1 VILLFQRVARAAV
14 RVRGETVGE
23 IGPGLLVFGC
33 VEPGDEEGD
42 VDEAAKKTVELRVFE
57 DAAGKMNR
65 DVTEAGGSILAVSQF
80 TLGADLSRGR
90 RPGFDGAARPEV
102 ARPLFDRYVAGLMA
116 YGIPVA
122 TGRFGE
128 MMEVELVNHGPATFA
143 WRTTRD
149 EKKGGAH

>member
-14 RVRGETVGE
+14 RVGGETVGE

-33 VEPGDEEGD
+33 VEAGDGERD

-65 DVTEAGGSILAVSQF
+65 DVAETGGSILAVSQF

-90 RPGFDGAARPEV
+90 RPGFDGIARPEV
-102 ARPLFDRYVAGLMA
+102 ARPLFDRYVAGLKA

-122 TGRFGE
+122 AGRFGE
-128 MMEVELVNHGPATFA
+128 MMEVELVNDGPATFA
-143 WRTTRD
+143 WRTKRGAT
-149 EKKGGAH
+149 EGGGR